1 MFNAFT
7 KYEWNTARMKNKS
20 LFFIFFD
27 GCKNMDV
34 DFLVKMDLLHK
45 NLAVTTNIAVST
57 LRNYYCCTNNECSA
71 HRVFDC
77 NTFFYYIQ
85 ICSVKALVI
94 LDDKQNHSK

>member
-1 MFNAFT
+1 
-7 KYEWNTARMKNKS
+7 
-20 LFFIFFD
+20 
-27 GCKNMDV
+27 MDV

-57 LRNYYCCTNNECSA
+57 LRNYYCCTNNECIA

-77 NTFFYYIQ
+77 NTFLYYIQ

-94 LDDKQNHSK
+94 LDDKQNNNK